1 MQTLK
6 QPETKEHFAALDAW
20 RGICA
25 LFVAVFHFPAVW
37 HLEWSPFVRGS
48 YLFVDFFFVLS
59 GFVIAYNYVGRLG
72 YGNSFRET
80 ESFVIRRFGR
90 LWPLHA
96 FLLLVML
103 LREVAKAYVTHK
115 YGQMGSVA
123 PFTGSASP
131 DTLFYNLFFMH
142 SFGLTTHPS
151 WNGTSWSIGA
161 EFFTYLV
168 FALVCLA
175 RPRWSLVLSIAI
187 PVCAATGIALYS
199 PHLINTDYD
208 FGFVRCLYGFFTGV
222 VLHQIFHRKPIRTF
236 RKSPGFTLLECVI
249 LGVVAAYIIVS
260 YDNFGMM
267 AAPLIFAP
275 AIYVFAHEKGAVSR
289 LLRTAP
295 FQALGKWSY
304 SIYMV
309 HWFIA
314 LSVTGVGK
322 ALEHKLHIPL
332 SQMENGAPSLYLYS
346 KTLTDLVVPAY
357 LAVVV
362 AVASLTYRFI
372 EEPGRDYFN
381 NLARRIRRRPQT
393 ARA

>member
-1 MQTLK
+1 MENLLEKVAGMLGGLWDWTVHLNGGLQIVLVLLAVVMSGVCAIVAKRMQSPMMDMGGSVAGRTAVSI
-6 QPETKEHFAALDAW
+6 AADVFGVVFL
-20 RGICA
+20 IVA
-25 LFVAVFHFPAVW
+25 LFGVAAVFAP
-37 HLEWSPFVRGS
+37 L
-48 YLFVDFFFVLS
+48 LF
-59 GFVIAYNYVGRLG
+59 
-72 YGNSFRET
+72 GNNM
-80 ESFVIRRFGR
+80 
-90 LWPLHA
+90 
-96 FLLLVML
+96 LVML

-199 PHLINTDYD
+199 PHLINSDYD

-322 ALEHKLHIPL
+322 ALEHRLHIPL

-346 KTLTDLVVPAY
+346 KPLTDLVVPAY